1 MQSAVKEEDALHWI
15 IILISSTM
23 LTKGT
28 SCNYQWC
35 SHSEGNAILPNSF
48 LEKTIPL
55 LKAGASGPI
64 NQCAYVFCSSWMPVL
79 GPIHQKW
86 LCQWLQSSDPGAT
99 TGPSAPSIFLKFMH
113 TYLSAVSPMGQ
124 FAHKRSA
131 QAHPGPARLGLML
144 LRKNQARP
152 ALPGHLKRGPP
163 QPIFGLL

>member
-1 MQSAVKEEDALHWI
+1 
-15 IILISSTM
+15 M

-79 GPIHQKW
+79 GPHTSKVTMPMTPVIRPWSHHWTQCPQYFPQVYAH
-86 LCQWLQSSDPGAT
+86 LSVCSVAHGPVCTQEVC
-99 TGPSAPSIFLKFMH
+99 TGPSWASPSWPHATSEK
-113 TYLSAVSPMGQ
+113 SSPTSPAWPSEEGPST
-124 FAHKRSA
+124 AHLWPTLNS
-131 QAHPGPARLGLML
+131 M
-144 LRKNQARP
+144 
-152 ALPGHLKRGPP
+152 
-163 QPIFGLL
+163 